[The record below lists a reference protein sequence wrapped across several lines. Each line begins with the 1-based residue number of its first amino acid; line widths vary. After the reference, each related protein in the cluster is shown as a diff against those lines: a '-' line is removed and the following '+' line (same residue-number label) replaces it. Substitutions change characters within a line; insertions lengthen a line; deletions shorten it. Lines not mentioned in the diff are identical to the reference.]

1 MKRIWIEDVEYQVPQ
16 AWEECTP
23 DQISNGMMLSLFI
36 QDTEEKTKLAHYW
49 VGLLK
54 VMLPDVP
61 DELFYRLS
69 GEQVY
74 ELRPLI
80 RWTLKERISKK
91 PFDFFEHEGIKYYLP
106 SENFSDTS
114 CIEMAMAS
122 IYYLAYTRQ
131 EKTDFL
137 AVLQIIATLCRPQR
151 RDLHPF
157 KLSRDWNGDV
167 REEFNTILIQA
178 RSFKTVP
185 IGTITAVL
193 QYYEYMQEQFTQRY
207 KDDYARDEN
216 DGPVLFPNG
225 DGILAL
231 LEEVAE
237 SGTHGTFRDIC
248 TTNAHTIFMYI
259 RHKLVINRARAK
271 AQNDH
276 EDE

>member
-1 MKRIWIEDVEYQVPQ
+1 MKRIWIEEIEYQVPQ

-23 DQISNGMMLSLFI
+23 DQISDGMMLSLYI
-36 QDTEEKTKLAHYW
+36 QETENKKKLAHFW

-54 VMLPDVP
+54 VMLKDVP
-61 DELFYRLS
+61 EEIFYRLS
-69 GEQVY
+69 GQQVY
-74 ELRPLI
+74 ELRPMI
-80 RWTLKERISKK
+80 QWAVKERITKK
-91 PFDFFEHEGIKYYLP
+91 PFDYFEHKGIKYYLP

-131 EKTDFL
+131 EKRDL
-137 AVLQIIATLCRPQR
+137 DAVLLIIATLCRPQR
-151 RDLHPF
+151 RDINQF

-167 REEFNTILIQA
+167 REEFNTILIEA

-185 IGTITAVL
+185 IGTIMAVL
-193 QYYEYMQEQFTQRY
+193 QYYEHMQDKFSQRY
-207 KDDYARDEN
+207 KDDYAPD
-216 DGPVLFPNG
+216 DSDSPALFPNG

-237 SGTHGTFRDIC
+237 SGTHGTFRDVC
-248 TTNAHTIFMYI
+248 STNAHTIFMYI

-271 AQNDH
+271 AQADQ
-276 EDE
+276 EDD